1 MSIDSFLLIKS
12 VQIQVRAC
20 SRVLKFFRNGLVTT
34 MPRENLSSVLSFSL
48 LLICLSTSLTVG
60 WISYKNS
67 KVIIEAQTFDRLT
80 ELHTAK
86 TAEIE
91 RYSEQIANQIHL

>member
-1 MSIDSFLLIKS
+1 
-12 VQIQVRAC
+12 
-20 SRVLKFFRNGLVTT
+20 
-34 MPRENLSSVLSFSL
+34 MPQLSLSSKLSIFL

-67 KVIIEAQTFDRLT
+67 KVILEAQTFDRLT

>member
-1 MSIDSFLLIKS
+1 
-12 VQIQVRAC
+12 
-20 SRVLKFFRNGLVTT
+20 

-67 KVIIEAQTFDRLT
+67 KVILEAQTFDRLT